1 MSALEPAG
9 LTDIKGSIIATL
21 TIYKKACRT
30 FYFIQ
35 PADSDN
41 DYTANM
47 TFIPKQDDLY
57 TAANLNLQ
65 TSKVS

>member
-1 MSALEPAG
+1 MPAVESAG
-9 LTDIKGSIIATL
+9 LTDIKGSRMATL

-41 DYTANM
+41 NYTANM
-47 TFIPKQDDLY
+47 TFIPK
-57 TAANLNLQ
+57 TR
-65 TSKVS
+65 